1 MLEAG
6 AGDLLRLEFPMDL
19 SGCSWRQDGRRQEWG
34 QDAWVERRR
43 FGADRGT
50 EEEGRGQ
57 IWVTSRTWPELR
69 QLSVYCLIG
78 K

>member
-6 AGDLLRLEFPMDL
+6 VGDLIRLEFLMDL
-19 SGCSWRQDGRRQEWG
+19 SGCCWRQDGRGQEWR
-34 QDAWVERRR
+34 QDAWVERPR
-43 FGADRGT
+43 FGTDRGI

-57 IWVTSRTWPELR
+57 IWVTSRTWLELR
-69 QLSVYCLIG
+69 QPSVYCLIG